1 MEIYALAIPAFIAG
15 LITFFAPCTLPLV
28 PAYLGFISGV
38 KQEDLQ
44 DPEKAKIA
52 RKNVLK
58 NGLMFILGFSIVF
71 IAFGLLIGLIGQGL
85 SAYRSILQQ
94 VGGVLII
101 FFGLSMTGIFNISFL
116 KSDKRIPLPKWLNIG
131 NPFSSLVI
139 GGTFALGWT
148 PCVGPILGS
157 ILLVAS
163 TSGTA
168 LSGGILL
175 GIFSLGL
182 GIPFFLVA
190 LLYSKAATGIKSM
203 EKYLKYISMIGGVF
217 LVFLGYLLLT
227 DNFLIFI
234 QWSFEILNFLNYEEA
249 LYRFL

>member
-44 DPEKAKIA
+44 DPENAKAA
-52 RKNVLK
+52 RKKVLK

-71 IAFGLLIGLIGQGL
+71 IAFGLLIGLIGQSL
-85 SAYRSILQQ
+85 SSYRSILQQ

-101 FFGLSMTGIFNISFL
+101 FFGLSMTGVFNISLL
-116 KSDKRIPLPKWLNIG
+116 KSDKKIPLPKWLNIG

-157 ILLVAS
+157 ILLIAS

-234 QWSFEILNFLNYEEA
+234 QWSFGILNFLNYEEA